1 VNVQDLQKK
10 FEALTP
16 DITWALEELRLTQVI
31 ADRRLLE
38 LKRLQ
43 ARIDELENR
52 LRKKRGRVKRILSR
66 VF

>member
-1 VNVQDLQKK
+1 
-10 FEALTP
+10 
-16 DITWALEELRLTQVI
+16 
-31 ADRRLLE
+31 